1 MSADQG
7 PVTSMDVDVAFLKSK
22 RGILK
27 AAEMVTLF
35 AAFVCFTVASRPKY
49 ITATVLELL
58 ITSLLLLLYLFKLNK
73 RLTFF
78 FWPLVDVCNSV
89 FAVVYFLVLSLLAM
103 STHTVTGTLVGG
115 IFALV
120 LAALLSADGFILIRN
135 ITFNQPRGEGQS
147 PNSQ

>member
-7 PVTSMDVDVAFLKSK
+7 TVTSMDVDVAFLKSK

-35 AAFVCFTVASRPKY
+35 AAFVDFTVVSTPKY

-58 ITSLLLLLYLFKLNK
+58 ITSLLLSLYLFKLNK

-78 FWPLVDVCNSV
+78 FWPLVDVFNSV
-89 FAVVYFLVLSLLAM
+89 FAVFYFLVLSLLAM
-103 STHTVTGTLVGG
+103 ITYTVTGMLVGG
-115 IFALV
+115 IFTLV
-120 LAALLSADGFILIRN
+120 SAALFSADGYILFRN
-135 ITFNQPRGEGQS
+135 ITLNQPRGETQS
-147 PNSQ
+147 PNNQ

>member
-7 PVTSMDVDVAFLKSK
+7 TVTSMDVDVAFLKSK

-35 AAFVCFTVASRPKY
+35 AAFVDFTVVSTPKY

-58 ITSLLLLLYLFKLNK
+58 ITSLLLSLYLFKLNK

-78 FWPLVDVCNSV
+78 FWPLVDVFNSV
-89 FAVVYFLVLSLLAM
+89 FAVFYFLVLSLLAM
-103 STHTVTGTLVGG
+103 ITHTVTGMLVGG
-115 IFALV
+115 IFTLV
-120 LAALLSADGFILIRN
+120 LAALFSADGYILFRN
-135 ITFNQPRGEGQS
+135 ITFNQPRGETQS
-147 PNSQ
+147 PNNQ